1 MTQPTRPY
9 DALYDNTFTVAGPRD
24 HYRQQTLGGGFNIER
39 APIYNNFFS
48 ELPHYPPSTLRLKNG
63 DRLPAFIDRNFHQ
76 PSHDPADLQQRS
88 DALAVSGNQR
98 PKYFRRPLLAAAEIH
113 VKQAP
118 LPPLP
123 QYQDLNATA
132 PAAMAGSG
140 GPEPRSKTIGTQSD
154 YRENE
159 AQTAPWEPG
168 YILPEQP
175 TIKQQA
181 LSKRFHSDGPEVLH
195 LRDMA
200 FADGLPAGL
209 QEVTRIDKMRAKRAF
224 EATLPPIDDAA
235 RLPLRQKMIE
245 EWEAREWEEREQEI
259 LDIQERRLALLD
271 NALQVREEELDEDH
285 RQRVEERKKAT
296 LAARAGRFADVQATR
311 IKTMRQLIENRKYV
325 EKHRKLH
332 KPTIVERYAN
342 FGSGTYAPLQREG
355 RFPESKPMGQEIETE
370 GYEPA
375 SLKGL
380 LELEAFLPTRLLN
393 PKMTAP
399 KRPDRLDYSQRKEAA
414 IQHDLKTINDLLDMS
429 KATAGRGFGDCWPA
443 PLQEDSIGGPGLGNS
458 GSLKRASSSSLSK
471 SGGQSLAP
479 ASAGGV
485 GAGPLLPPAA
495 SGGAATGGAGGAAS
509 PPRRVMRA
517 VERPA
522 TPELPV
528 PPALSQP
535 QQAALVLLQRLLRGR
550 AAQNIMYEGR
560 LRRQELIDELR
571 LSERLSADGAQLDGK
586 FIRRPEARDAATL
599 RLDALLG
606 STVSEVCA
614 VLSEADPSKREVLIA
629 ALDTSH
635 AHAAAAATAAS
646 TDFSA
651 EHSSTSSL
659 PPAPPPAPSLQE
671 AALNLEALGISREQA
686 EEAATRI
693 QAAFHGHQARKEV
706 AAMRARGAMLRRIM
720 ADGDEGKVIKCQ
732 AAVRGYLDRK
742 HVREIRESQAAA
754 GDHAGAAA
762 PKAQEGVAEVDKEEG
777 EEAEERQRR
786 SDFMFDPSSYS
797 SEQVAAATRI
807 QAVMRQRFAQRRIAL
822 IHADKASGGVQAE
835 ATTAGDNE
843 TPPPPPPPPPQLN
856 PEYTVEQE
864 VAVIK
869 IQAARRGYLARRR
882 IAELRTEQQPTAA
895 EGAGPRR
902 PTVIGRQDD
911 VGLPNGF
918 GGEYGATEAEKAA
931 AEAGVDDA
939 GANTNDGDALWPK
952 VHDLPGFVLT
962 PAAPS
967 GDKIEPLPEM
977 TPRQVEAEASL
988 MGGSAEDGVVP
999 AAAEAMPE
1007 DGPSLAVGSSDS
1019 GDGDEPQ
1026 LKPSVVTNGDDEAVA
1041 AGVQDAEGDE
1051 EAGERE

>member
-88 DALAVSGNQR
+88 DAMAVNGNQR

-132 PAAMAGSG
+132 PAAMAGGG

-168 YILPEQP
+168 YVLPEQP
-175 TIKQQA
+175 TVKQQA

-271 NALQVREEELDEDH
+271 NALQVREEELDEAH

-380 LELEAFLPTRLLN
+380 LELEAFLPARLLN
-393 PKMTAP
+393 PKTTAP

-414 IQHDLKTINDLLDMS
+414 IQHDLKTINDLLDVS

-471 SGGQSLAP
+471 SGGQ
-479 ASAGGV
+479 
-485 GAGPLLPPAA
+485 
-495 SGGAATGGAGGAAS
+495 
-509 PPRRVMRA
+509 
-517 VERPA
+517 
-522 TPELPV
+522 
-528 PPALSQP
+528 
-535 QQAALVLLQRLLRGR
+535 
-550 AAQNIMYEGR
+550 
-560 LRRQELIDELR
+560 
-571 LSERLSADGAQLDGK
+571 
-586 FIRRPEARDAATL
+586 
-599 RLDALLG
+599 
-606 STVSEVCA
+606 
-614 VLSEADPSKREVLIA
+614 
-629 ALDTSH
+629 
-635 AHAAAAATAAS
+635 
-646 TDFSA
+646 
-651 EHSSTSSL
+651 
-659 PPAPPPAPSLQE
+659 
-671 AALNLEALGISREQA
+671 
-686 EEAATRI
+686 
-693 QAAFHGHQARKEV
+693 
-706 AAMRARGAMLRRIM
+706 
-720 ADGDEGKVIKCQ
+720 
-732 AAVRGYLDRK
+732 
-742 HVREIRESQAAA
+742 
-754 GDHAGAAA
+754 
-762 PKAQEGVAEVDKEEG
+762 
-777 EEAEERQRR
+777 
-786 SDFMFDPSSYS
+786 
-797 SEQVAAATRI
+797 
-807 QAVMRQRFAQRRIAL
+807 
-822 IHADKASGGVQAE
+822 
-835 ATTAGDNE
+835 
-843 TPPPPPPPPPQLN
+843 
-856 PEYTVEQE
+856 
-864 VAVIK
+864 
-869 IQAARRGYLARRR
+869 
-882 IAELRTEQQPTAA
+882 
-895 EGAGPRR
+895 
-902 PTVIGRQDD
+902 
-911 VGLPNGF
+911 
-918 GGEYGATEAEKAA
+918 
-931 AEAGVDDA
+931 
-939 GANTNDGDALWPK
+939 
-952 VHDLPGFVLT
+952 
-962 PAAPS
+962 
-967 GDKIEPLPEM
+967 
-977 TPRQVEAEASL
+977 
-988 MGGSAEDGVVP
+988 
-999 AAAEAMPE
+999 
-1007 DGPSLAVGSSDS
+1007 
-1019 GDGDEPQ
+1019 
-1026 LKPSVVTNGDDEAVA
+1026 
-1041 AGVQDAEGDE
+1041 
-1051 EAGERE
+1051 